1 VEAEVKRERSR
12 KRKEGE
18 GEGLKSL
25 VESVKKRV
33 RR

>member
-1 VEAEVKRERSR
+1 VEEKRERSR